1 MICNYKRNVFLI
13 KRLLHCRVEFNLRVN
28 DKVNYFPKLRGR
40 LIQQVLIAVLI
51 NNLLFMILYFH
62 LLLTRLSCI
71 SFSTREWGNWKIAIL
86 QMGWIWCIEVSLK
99 KILLLNQRAREAQ
112 TCVAPIFRKKVTR
125 SFAPQSSP
133 INNENRHLID
143 VLKNTGQIEL
153 QFMHFQSDK
162 KKQKRDARA
171 QCFFIFTRDNAR

>member
-1 MICNYKRNVFLI
+1 MHRSVI
-13 KRLLHCRVEFNLRVN
+13 K
-28 DKVNYFPKLRGR
+28 
-40 LIQQVLIAVLI
+40 
-51 NNLLFMILYFH
+51 
-62 LLLTRLSCI
+62 
-71 SFSTREWGNWKIAIL
+71 
-86 QMGWIWCIEVSLK
+86 K
-99 KILLLNQRAREAQ
+99 KILLLNQRAREAE

-171 QCFFIFTRDNAR
+171 QCFFILTRDNAR